1 MPDLPS
7 FMSSEIIA
15 KEEIRQIQIVTYIDV
30 AWVIVEVKVRR
41 KGQTAY
47 EIQQTTVMYNT
58 YVVHS
63 LKEQSIQ
70 PFLFSTNN

>member
-47 EIQQTTVMYNT
+47 EIQQTTVTLMLYI
-58 YVVHS
+58 V
-63 LKEQSIQ
+63 
-70 PFLFSTNN
+70 